1 MCKLRPNDARTITCD
16 TGYLGTTAVP
26 GPGVMATGLSGEY
39 SWTGLSGEYGEPGSA
54 RIEAAALPAEC
65 VE

>member
-1 MCKLRPNDARTITCD
+1 
-16 TGYLGTTAVP
+16 
-26 GPGVMATGLSGEY
+26 MATGLSGEY